1 MWEMT
6 ELRDF
11 IVSRSRLPELRS
23 KAESLSS
30 CEWSTGTR
38 GVVVEYRHQ
47 ATEYSAGIVSLHV
60 HGTVP
65 AAHTQQDQVSEN
77 IWPQSQK
84 YLIYGGNI

>member
-1 MWEMT
+1 MNIYT
-6 ELRDF
+6 
-11 IVSRSRLPELRS
+11 
-23 KAESLSS
+23 LSTHYLHTIHG
-30 CEWSTGTR
+30 STDHIPATGDTS
-38 GVVVEYRHQ
+38 GVVVEYQHQ

-84 YLIYGGNI
+84 YLVYGGNI